1 MKYNKKFKKIEYN
14 NKLEKEEMID
24 SMKCLREVKN

>member
-14 NKLEKEEMID
+14 NNLKKEEMID